1 MKKLINFLIVQS
13 RLVFRSEDS
22 KFLLFTGIKI
32 TTISLFTFFCSF
44 YFLLQVLR
52 LNFVFFEAKGYPKL
66 EVLEQAWFDSVIGES
81 LENLIYIFFF
91 HVFLFFIGIYVG
103 HIILRPFRAIGDY
116 CKEVLENPNAVYK
129 VDDFSTYKLLTHFS
143 EFFFEYLRES
153 RKRGVILANSIPPQ
167 YNGIHKPV
175 YDKVFIFHFVFL
187 LLIVGISSTV
197 FIIETINSIYGSMIE
212 LALKTL
218 KYDPSVSDFFLKQN
232 FIYDQIVF
240 ITIGMT
246 IFLYLVLGLHLYSS
260 VSGAAFGIFATMRSF
275 MKGNYFSRVH
285 LIGYSYIR
293 EHTRVLNKYLDYI
306 QNNYDKESP
315 KG

>member
-1 MKKLINFLIVQS
+1 MRKIWHSLMVQI
-13 RLVFRSEDS
+13 RMVFKGEDS

-32 TTISLFTFFCSF
+32 MAISMVTFICSF

-52 LNFVFFEAKGYPKL
+52 LNFVFFESKGYPKL
-66 EVLEQAWFDSVIGES
+66 EILEQAWFEAVIGES
-81 LENLIYIFFF
+81 LENLVYIFFF
-91 HVFLFFIGIYVG
+91 HIFLFFIGIYVG
-103 HIILRPFRAIGDY
+103 HIILRPFRAIGEY
-116 CKEVLENPNAVYK
+116 CQKVIDQPNAVYK
-129 VDDFSTYKLLTHFS
+129 VDDFSTYRLLTHFS

-153 RKRGVILANSIPPQ
+153 RKRGLILANSIPPQ
-167 YNGIHKPV
+167 YSGIHKPMA
-175 YDKVFIFHFVFL
+175 DKIFIFHFVFL
-187 LLIVGISSTV
+187 LTIVSISSTV
-197 FIIETINSIYGSMIE
+197 FIVETINSIYSNMIE
-212 LALKTL
+212 LALTTL
-218 KYDPSVSDFFLKQN
+218 KFDPSLTEFFTKQN
-232 FIYDQIVF
+232 FIYDQTVY

-246 IFLYLVLGLHLYSS
+246 VILYSLLGMHLYSM

-306 QNNYDKESP
+306 QNNFDKEPP

>member
-1 MKKLINFLIVQS
+1 MRKMWHSLMVQI
-13 RLVFRSEDS
+13 RMVFKGEDS

-32 TTISLFTFFCSF
+32 MVISMVTFICSF

-52 LNFVFFEAKGYPKL
+52 LNFVFFESKGYPKL
-66 EVLEQAWFDSVIGES
+66 EILEQAWFEAVIGES
-81 LENLIYIFFF
+81 LENLVYIFFF
-91 HVFLFFIGIYVG
+91 HIFLFFIGIYVG
-103 HIILRPFRAIGDY
+103 HIILRPFRAIGEY
-116 CKEVLENPNAVYK
+116 CQKVIDQPNAVYK
-129 VDDFSTYKLLTHFS
+129 VDDFSTYRLLTHFS

-153 RKRGVILANSIPPQ
+153 RKRGLILANSIPPQ
-167 YNGIHKPV
+167 YSGIHKPMP
-175 YDKVFIFHFVFL
+175 DKIFIFHFVFL
-187 LLIVGISSTV
+187 LTIVSISSTV
-197 FIIETINSIYGSMIE
+197 FIVETINSIYSNMIE
-212 LALKTL
+212 LALTTL
-218 KYDPSVSDFFLKQN
+218 KFDPSLTEFFTKQN
-232 FIYDQIVF
+232 FIYDQTVY

-246 IFLYLVLGLHLYSS
+246 VILYSLLGMHLYSM

-306 QNNYDKESP
+306 QNNFDKEPP

>member
-1 MKKLINFLIVQS
+1 MRKMWHSLMVQI
-13 RLVFRSEDS
+13 RMVFKGEDS

-32 TTISLFTFFCSF
+32 MAISMVTFICSF

-52 LNFVFFEAKGYPKL
+52 LNFVFFESKGYPKL
-66 EVLEQAWFDSVIGES
+66 EILEQAWFEAVIGES
-81 LENLIYIFFF
+81 LENLVYIFFF
-91 HVFLFFIGIYVG
+91 HIFLFFIGIYVG
-103 HIILRPFRAIGDY
+103 HIILRPFRAIGEY
-116 CKEVLENPNAVYK
+116 CQKVIDQPNAVYK
-129 VDDFSTYKLLTHFS
+129 VDDFSTYRLLTHFS

-153 RKRGVILANSIPPQ
+153 RKRGLILANSIPPQ
-167 YNGIHKPV
+167 YSGIHKPMT
-175 YDKVFIFHFVFL
+175 DKIFIFHFVFL
-187 LLIVGISSTV
+187 LTIVSISSTV
-197 FIIETINSIYGSMIE
+197 FIVETINSIYSNMIE
-212 LALKTL
+212 LALTTL
-218 KYDPSVSDFFLKQN
+218 KFDPSLTEFFTKQN
-232 FIYDQIVF
+232 FIYDQTVY

-246 IFLYLVLGLHLYSS
+246 VILYSLLGMHLYSM

-306 QNNYDKESP
+306 QNNFDKEPP

>member
-1 MKKLINFLIVQS
+1 MRKMWHSLMVQIHM
-13 RLVFRSEDS
+13 VFKGEDS

-32 TTISLFTFFCSF
+32 MAISMVTFICSF

-52 LNFVFFEAKGYPKL
+52 LNFVFFESKGYPKL
-66 EVLEQAWFDSVIGES
+66 EILEQAWFEAVIGES
-81 LENLIYIFFF
+81 LENLVYIFFF
-91 HVFLFFIGIYVG
+91 HIFLFFIGIYVG
-103 HIILRPFRAIGDY
+103 HIILRPFRAIGEY
-116 CKEVLENPNAVYK
+116 CQKVIDQPNAVYK
-129 VDDFSTYKLLTHFS
+129 VDDFSTYRLLTHFS

-153 RKRGVILANSIPPQ
+153 RKRGLILANSIPPQ
-167 YNGIHKPV
+167 YSGIHKPMP
-175 YDKVFIFHFVFL
+175 DKIFIFHFVFL
-187 LLIVGISSTV
+187 LTIVSISSTV
-197 FIIETINSIYGSMIE
+197 FIVETINSIYSNMIE
-212 LALKTL
+212 LALTTL
-218 KYDPSVSDFFLKQN
+218 KFDPSLTEFFTKQN
-232 FIYDQIVF
+232 FIYDQTVY

-246 IFLYLVLGLHLYSS
+246 VILYSLLGMHLYSM

-306 QNNYDKESP
+306 QNNFDKEPP

>member
-1 MKKLINFLIVQS
+1 MVQI
-13 RLVFRSEDS
+13 RMVFKGEDS

-32 TTISLFTFFCSF
+32 MAISMVTFICSF

-52 LNFVFFEAKGYPKL
+52 LNFVFFESKGYPKL
-66 EVLEQAWFDSVIGES
+66 EILEQAWFESVIGES
-81 LENLIYIFFF
+81 LENLVYIFFF
-91 HVFLFFIGIYVG
+91 HIFLFFIGIYVG
-103 HIILRPFRAIGDY
+103 HIILRPFRAIGEY
-116 CKEVLENPNAVYK
+116 CQKVIDQPNAVYK
-129 VDDFSTYKLLTHFS
+129 VDDFSTYRLLTHFS

-167 YNGIHKPV
+167 YSGIHKPMP
-175 YDKVFIFHFVFL
+175 DRIFIFHFVFL
-187 LLIVGISSTV
+187 LTIVSISSTV
-197 FIIETINSIYGSMIE
+197 FIIETINSIYSNMIE
-212 LALKTL
+212 LALTTL
-218 KYDPSVSDFFLKQN
+218 KFDPSLTEFFTKQN
-232 FIYDQIVF
+232 FIYDQTVY

-246 IFLYLVLGLHLYSS
+246 VILYSLLGMHLYSM

-306 QNNYDKESP
+306 QNNFDKEPP

>member
-1 MKKLINFLIVQS
+1 MGKIWHSLMVQI
-13 RLVFRSEDS
+13 RMVFKGEDS
-22 KFLLFTGIKI
+22 KFLIFTGIKI
-32 TTISLFTFFCSF
+32 MAISMVTFICSF

-52 LNFVFFEAKGYPKL
+52 LNFVFFESKGYPKL
-66 EVLEQAWFDSVIGES
+66 EILEQAWFESVIGES
-81 LENLIYIFFF
+81 LENLVYIFFF
-91 HVFLFFIGIYVG
+91 HIFLFFIGIYVG
-103 HIILRPFRAIGDY
+103 HIILRPFRAIGEY
-116 CKEVLENPNAVYK
+116 CQKVIDQPNAVYK
-129 VDDFSTYKLLTHFS
+129 VDDFSTYRLLTHFS

-167 YNGIHKPV
+167 YSGIHKPMP
-175 YDKVFIFHFVFL
+175 DRIFIFHFVFL
-187 LLIVGISSTV
+187 LTIVSISSTV
-197 FIIETINSIYGSMIE
+197 FIIETINSIYSNMIE
-212 LALKTL
+212 LALTTL
-218 KYDPSVSDFFLKQN
+218 KFDPSLTEFFTKQN
-232 FIYDQIVF
+232 FIYDQTVY

-246 IFLYLVLGLHLYSS
+246 VILYSLLGMHLYSM

-306 QNNYDKESP
+306 QNNFDKEPP

>member
-1 MKKLINFLIVQS
+1 MRKIWHSLMVQI
-13 RLVFRSEDS
+13 RMVFKGEDS

-32 TTISLFTFFCSF
+32 MAISMVTFICSF

-52 LNFVFFEAKGYPKL
+52 LNFVFFESKGYPKL
-66 EVLEQAWFDSVIGES
+66 EILEQAWFEAVIGES
-81 LENLIYIFFF
+81 LENLVYIFFF
-91 HVFLFFIGIYVG
+91 HIFLFFIGIYVG
-103 HIILRPFRAIGDY
+103 HIILRPFRAIGEY
-116 CKEVLENPNAVYK
+116 CQKVIDQPNAVYK
-129 VDDFSTYKLLTHFS
+129 VDDFSTYRLLTHFS

-153 RKRGVILANSIPPQ
+153 RKRGLILANSIPPQ
-167 YNGIHKPV
+167 YSGIHKPMP
-175 YDKVFIFHFVFL
+175 DKIFIFHFVFL
-187 LLIVGISSTV
+187 LTIVSISSTV
-197 FIIETINSIYGSMIE
+197 FIVETINSIYSNMIE
-212 LALKTL
+212 LALTTL
-218 KYDPSVSDFFLKQN
+218 KFDPSLTEFFTKQN
-232 FIYDQIVF
+232 FIYDQTVY

-246 IFLYLVLGLHLYSS
+246 VILYSLLGMHLYSM

-306 QNNYDKESP
+306 QNNFDKEPP

>member
-1 MKKLINFLIVQS
+1 MRKMWHSLMVQI
-13 RLVFRSEDS
+13 RMVFKGEDS

-32 TTISLFTFFCSF
+32 MAISMVTFICSF

-52 LNFVFFEAKGYPKL
+52 LNFVFFESKGYPKL
-66 EVLEQAWFDSVIGES
+66 EILEQAWFEAVIGES
-81 LENLIYIFFF
+81 LENLVYIFFF
-91 HVFLFFIGIYVG
+91 HIFLFFIGIYVG
-103 HIILRPFRAIGDY
+103 HIILRPFRAIGEY
-116 CKEVLENPNAVYK
+116 CQKVIDQPNAVYK
-129 VDDFSTYKLLTHFS
+129 VDDFSTYRLLTHFS

-153 RKRGVILANSIPPQ
+153 RKRGLILANSIPPQ
-167 YNGIHKPV
+167 YSGIHKPMP
-175 YDKVFIFHFVFL
+175 DKIFIFHFVFL
-187 LLIVGISSTV
+187 LTIVSISSTV
-197 FIIETINSIYGSMIE
+197 FIVETINSIYSNMIE
-212 LALKTL
+212 LALTTL
-218 KYDPSVSDFFLKQN
+218 KFDPSLTEFFTKQN
-232 FIYDQIVF
+232 FIYDQTVY

-246 IFLYLVLGLHLYSS
+246 VILYSLLGMHLYSM

-306 QNNYDKESP
+306 QNNFDKEPP

>member
-1 MKKLINFLIVQS
+1 MVQA
-13 RLVFRSEDS
+13 RLAFRGEDS
-22 KFLLFTGIKI
+22 RFLLFTGIKI
-32 TTISLFTFFCSF
+32 TAISAFTFFCSF

-52 LNFVFFEAKGYPKL
+52 LNFVFFESKGYPKL
-66 EVLEQAWFDSVIGES
+66 EILEQAWFEAVIGES
-81 LENLIYIFFF
+81 LENLVYIFFF

-103 HIILRPFRAIGDY
+103 HIILRPFRTIGDY
-116 CKEVLENPNAVYK
+116 CQRVIDNPNAVYK

-167 YNGIHKPV
+167 YSGIHKPV
-175 YDKVFIFHFVFL
+175 FDRIFIFHFVFL
-187 LLIVGISSTV
+187 LMIVSISSTV
-197 FIIETINSIYGSMIE
+197 FIIEMITSIYSSMIG
-212 LALKTL
+212 LALSTL
-218 KYDPSVSDFFLKQN
+218 KFDPSLAEFFIKQN
-232 FIYDQIVF
+232 FIYDQVVY

-246 IFLYLVLGLHLYSS
+246 VALYTLLGMHLYSS

-306 QNNYDKESP
+306 QNNFNKEPP